1 MPSVSINKVAEG
13 CAMRMKLACHP
24 PSLLFDCLQV
34 VRTLIKGSVK

>member
-24 PSLLFDCLQV
+24 PSLLFDCFASCKDVDQ
-34 VRTLIKGSVK
+34 G